1 MKTSDII
8 KIGAGIFG
16 IINLGYVGY
25 SLVKNYKDYK
35 NQTGAYAPEQEEV
48 TSQIDLFDGMEA
60 GLEEVEPEIVVEK
73 KPKRKVKKSV
83 WIGVGLLSVAVIG
96 GYCHGFKSGYRKSKA
111 SSDLYIDAIENQLA
125 ILTDEHKDLLDHLD
139 HTVEK
144 YETTVEK
151 VSSNALDMLLPNQ
164 LETRWITV
172 DDEGYA
178 HSNYTP
184 KVSDDH
190 SAEDI
195 AEAVKSAW
203 EKLYE
208 PVVIVPA
215 VEEA

>member
-60 GLEEVEPEIVVEK
+60 GLEEVEPEVVVEK

-83 WIGVGLLSVAVIG
+83 WVGVGLLSVAVIG
-96 GYCHGFKSGYRKSKA
+96 GYCYGFKSGYRNHKKYADQLIKSYDDVVESKNTLVSKLEDRLEKA
-111 SSDLYIDAIENQLA
+111 EVD
-125 ILTDEHKDLLDHLD
+125 
-139 HTVEK
+139 VERI
-144 YETTVEK
+144 T
-151 VSSNALDMLLPNQ
+151 SNALDMLLPDHM
-164 LETRWITV
+164 ETRWVTF
-172 DDEGYA
+172 DNETLRA
-178 HSNYTP
+178 ASHYTP
-184 KVSDDH
+184 KVTDDH

-195 AEAVKSAW
+195 AEAVKSTW

-208 PVVIVPA
+208 PVVVVPA

>member
-35 NQTGAYAPEQEEV
+35 NQTGAYAPEQPEQEV

-73 KPKRKVKKSV
+73 KPKRKIKKSV

-96 GYCHGFKSGYRKSKA
+96 GYCYGYKSAWRKGQGLLKEEE
-111 SSDLYIDAIENQLA
+111 LKY
-125 ILTDEHKDLLDHLD
+125 DLLGVEYDDLKAHLSD
-139 HTVEK
+139 TIEK

-172 DDEGYA
+172 NDEGYA

-184 KVSDDH
+184 KVTDDH

-195 AEAVKSAW
+195 AEAVKSTW

-208 PVVIVPA
+208 PVVVVPA

>member
-35 NQTGAYAPEQEEV
+35 NQTGAYAPEQEEF

-60 GLEEVEPEIVVEK
+60 GLEEVEPEIVVENK
-73 KPKRKVKKSV
+73 SKRKVKKSV

-96 GYCHGFKSGYRKSKA
+96 GYCYGYKSAWRKGQGLLKEEE
-111 SSDLYIDAIENQLA
+111 LKY
-125 ILTDEHKDLLDHLD
+125 DLLGVEYDDLKEHLSD
-139 HTVEK
+139 TIEK

-172 DDEGYA
+172 NDEGYA

-184 KVSDDH
+184 KVTEDH

-195 AEAVKSAW
+195 AEAVKSTW

-208 PVVIVPA
+208 PVVVVPA

>member
-48 TSQIDLFDGMEA
+48 SSQIDLFDGMEA

-73 KPKRKVKKSV
+73 KPKRKIKKSV
-83 WIGVGLLSVAVIG
+83 WIGIGLLSVAVIG
-96 GYCHGFKSGYRKSKA
+96 GYCYGYKSA
-111 SSDLYIDAIENQLA
+111 W
-125 ILTDEHKDLLDHLD
+125 HKGQGLLKEEALKYDLLGVEYDDLKAHLSD
-139 HTVEK
+139 TIEK

-172 DDEGYA
+172 NDEGYA

-184 KVSDDH
+184 KVTDDH

-195 AEAVKSAW
+195 AEAVKSTW

-208 PVVIVPA
+208 PVVVVPA

>member
-35 NQTGAYAPEQEEV
+35 NQTGAYAPEQEEET

-73 KPKRKVKKSV
+73 KPKRKIKKSV

-96 GYCHGFKSGYRKSKA
+96 GYCYGYKSAWRKGQGLLKEEELKYELLGVEYDDLKEHL
-111 SSDLYIDAIENQLA
+111 SDTI
-125 ILTDEHKDLLDHLD
+125 
-139 HTVEK
+139 EK

-151 VSSNALDMLLPNQ
+151 VSSNALDMLLPDQ

-172 DDEGYA
+172 NNEGYA
-178 HSNYTP
+178 HSQYTP
-184 KVSDDH
+184 KTTKDL

-195 AEAVKSAW
+195 DAAVKSTW

-208 PVVIVPA
+208 PVVVVPA
-215 VEEA
+215 VEED

>member
-73 KPKRKVKKSV
+73 KPKRKIKKSV

-96 GYCHGFKSGYRKSKA
+96 GYCYGYKSAWRKGQGLLKEEELKYNLLSVEYD
-111 SSDLYIDAIENQLA
+111 DL
-125 ILTDEHKDLLDHLD
+125 KDHLSD
-139 HTVEK
+139 TIEK

-172 DDEGYA
+172 NDEGYA
-178 HSNYTP
+178 HYNYTP
-184 KVSDDH
+184 KVTDDH

-195 AEAVKSAW
+195 AEAVKSTW

-208 PVVIVPA
+208 PVVVVPA

>member
-35 NQTGAYAPEQEEV
+35 NQTGAYAPEQPEQEV

-73 KPKRKVKKSV
+73 KPKRKIKKSV

-96 GYCHGFKSGYRKSKA
+96 GYCYGYKFAWRKGQGLLKEEE
-111 SSDLYIDAIENQLA
+111 LKY
-125 ILTDEHKDLLDHLD
+125 DLLSVEYDDLKDHLSD
-139 HTVEK
+139 TIEK

-172 DDEGYA
+172 NDEGYA

-184 KVSDDH
+184 KVTDDH

-195 AEAVKSAW
+195 AEAVKSTW

-208 PVVIVPA
+208 PVVVVPA

>member
-35 NQTGAYAPEQEEV
+35 NQTGAYAPEQEEI
-48 TSQIDLFDGMEA
+48 SAQIDLFDGMEA

-73 KPKRKVKKSV
+73 KPKRKIKKSV
-83 WIGVGLLSVAVIG
+83 WIGAGLLSVAVIG
-96 GYCHGFKSGYRKSKA
+96 GYCYGYKSTWRKGQGLLK
-111 SSDLYIDAIENQLA
+111 EE
-125 ILTDEHKDLLDHLD
+125 EHKYELLGVEYDDLKEHLSD
-139 HTVEK
+139 TIEK

-172 DDEGYA
+172 NDEGYA

-195 AEAVKSAW
+195 AEAVKSTW

-208 PVVIVPA
+208 PVVVVPA

>member
-35 NQTGAYAPEQEEV
+35 NKEGEYAEEPQV
-48 TSQIDLFDGMEA
+48 TQLDLLSEMEL
-60 GLEEVEPEIVVEK
+60 GYEEVEPEIVVEK

-83 WIGVGLLSVAVIG
+83 WVGVGLLSVAVIG
-96 GYCHGFKSGYRKSKA
+96 GYCYGYKSAWRKGQGLLKEEERKYELLGVEYDDLKEHL
-111 SSDLYIDAIENQLA
+111 SDTI
-125 ILTDEHKDLLDHLD
+125 
-139 HTVEK
+139 EK

-172 DDEGYA
+172 NDEGYA

-184 KVSDDH
+184 KVTEDH

-195 AEAVKSAW
+195 AEDVKSTW

-208 PVVIVPA
+208 PVVVVPA

>member
-60 GLEEVEPEIVVEK
+60 GLEEVEPEVVVEK

-96 GYCHGFKSGYRKSKA
+96 GYCYGFKSGYRNHKKYVDELIKTYEDVVEGKNTLVSKLEDRLEKA
-111 SSDLYIDAIENQLA
+111 EVD
-125 ILTDEHKDLLDHLD
+125 
-139 HTVEK
+139 VERI
-144 YETTVEK
+144 T
-151 VSSNALDMLLPNQ
+151 SNALDMLLPDHM
-164 LETRWITV
+164 ETRWVTY
-172 DDEGYA
+172 DDVNMHA
-178 HSNYTP
+178 KSHYTP
-184 KVSDDH
+184 KVTEGH

-195 AEAVKSAW
+195 AEAVKFTW

-208 PVVIVPA
+208 PVVVVPA

>member
-35 NQTGAYAPEQEEV
+35 NQTGAYAPEQEEI

-60 GLEEVEPEIVVEK
+60 GLEEVEPEVVVEK
-73 KPKRKVKKSV
+73 KPKRKIKKSV
-83 WIGVGLLSVAVIG
+83 WIGVGLLSIAVIG
-96 GYCHGFKSGYRKSKA
+96 GYCYGYKSAWRKGQGLLKEEE
-111 SSDLYIDAIENQLA
+111 LKY
-125 ILTDEHKDLLDHLD
+125 DLLGVEYDDLKAHLSD
-139 HTVEK
+139 TIEK

-172 DDEGYA
+172 NDEGYA

-184 KVSDDH
+184 KVTDDH

-208 PVVIVPA
+208 PVVVVPA

>member
-35 NQTGAYAPEQEEV
+35 NQTGAYAPEQEDV

-73 KPKRKVKKSV
+73 KPKRKIKKSV

-96 GYCHGFKSGYRKSKA
+96 GYCYGYKSA
-111 SSDLYIDAIENQLA
+111 W
-125 ILTDEHKDLLDHLD
+125 HKGQGLLKEEELKYDLLGVEYDDLKEHLSD
-139 HTVEK
+139 TIEK

-172 DDEGYA
+172 NDEGYA

-184 KVSDDH
+184 KVTDEH

-195 AEAVKSAW
+195 AEAVKSTW

-208 PVVIVPA
+208 PVVVVPA

>member
-60 GLEEVEPEIVVEK
+60 GLEEVEPEVVVEK
-73 KPKRKVKKSV
+73 EPKRKVKKSV
-83 WIGVGLLSVAVIG
+83 WIGIGLLSVAVIG
-96 GYCHGFKSGYRKSKA
+96 GYCYGFKSGYRNHKA
-111 SSDLYIDAIENQLA
+111 SMEPTLKAHETLMAEY
-125 ILTDEHKDLLDHLD
+125 DLLNDHLSE
-139 HTVEK
+139 TVEK

-151 VSSNALDMLLPNQ
+151 VTSNALDMILPGQ
-164 LETRWITV
+164 METRWITV
-172 DDEGYA
+172 DHNGFASSHYM
-178 HSNYTP
+178 P
-184 KVSDDH
+184 KVTDDH

-195 AEAVKSAW
+195 AEAVKSTW

-208 PVVIVPA
+208 PVVVVPA

>member
-35 NQTGAYAPEQEEV
+35 NQTGAYAPEQEEI

-60 GLEEVEPEIVVEK
+60 GLEEVEPEIVVEN
-73 KPKRKVKKSV
+73 KPKRKIKKSV

-96 GYCHGFKSGYRKSKA
+96 GYCYGYKSAWHKGQGLLKEEELKYNLLGVEYDDLKGHL
-111 SSDLYIDAIENQLA
+111 SDTI
-125 ILTDEHKDLLDHLD
+125 
-139 HTVEK
+139 EK

-172 DDEGYA
+172 NDEGYA

-184 KVSDDH
+184 KVTDEH

-195 AEAVKSAW
+195 AEAVKSTW

-208 PVVIVPA
+208 PVVVVPA

>member
-1 MKTSDII
+1 MKTSEII

-35 NQTGAYAPEQEEV
+35 NQTGAYAPEQEEA

-73 KPKRKVKKSV
+73 KPKRKIKKSV

-96 GYCHGFKSGYRKSKA
+96 GYCYGYKSSWRKGQGLLKEEELKYNLLGVEYDDLKA
-111 SSDLYIDAIENQLA
+111 HLSDTI
-125 ILTDEHKDLLDHLD
+125 
-139 HTVEK
+139 EK

-172 DDEGYA
+172 NDEGYA

-184 KVSDDH
+184 KVTEDH

-195 AEAVKSAW
+195 AEAVKSTW

-208 PVVIVPA
+208 PVVVVPA
-215 VEEA
+215 VEEV

>member
-35 NQTGAYAPEQEEV
+35 NRTGAYAPEEPQV
-48 TSQIDLFDGMEA
+48 TQLDLLSEMEL
-60 GLEEVEPEIVVEK
+60 GYEEVEPEVVVEK
-73 KPKRKVKKSV
+73 KPKRKIKKSV

-96 GYCHGFKSGYRKSKA
+96 GYCYGYKSAWRKGQGLLKEEELKYELLGVEYDDLKTHL
-111 SSDLYIDAIENQLA
+111 SDTI
-125 ILTDEHKDLLDHLD
+125 
-139 HTVEK
+139 EK

-172 DDEGYA
+172 NDEGYA

-184 KVSDDH
+184 KVTDEH

-195 AEAVKSAW
+195 AEAVKSAC

-208 PVVIVPA
+208 PVVVVPA

>member
-35 NQTGAYAPEQEEV
+35 NKEGEYAEEPQA
-48 TSQIDLFDGMEA
+48 TQLDLLSEMEL
-60 GLEEVEPEIVVEK
+60 GYEEVEPEIVVEK

-83 WIGVGLLSVAVIG
+83 LIGVGLLSVAVIG
-96 GYCHGFKSGYRKSKA
+96 GYCYGYKSA
-111 SSDLYIDAIENQLA
+111 W
-125 ILTDEHKDLLDHLD
+125 HKGQGLLKEEELKYDLLGVEYDDLKEHLSD
-139 HTVEK
+139 TIEK

-172 DDEGYA
+172 NDEGYA

-184 KVSDDH
+184 KITDDH

-195 AEAVKSAW
+195 AEAVKSTW

-208 PVVIVPA
+208 PVVVVPA

>member
-35 NQTGAYAPEQEEV
+35 NKEGEYAEEPQA
-48 TSQIDLFDGMEA
+48 TQLDLLSEMEL
-60 GLEEVEPEIVVEK
+60 GYEEVEPEVVVEK

-96 GYCHGFKSGYRKSKA
+96 GYCYGYKSAWRKGQGLLKEEE
-111 SSDLYIDAIENQLA
+111 LKY
-125 ILTDEHKDLLDHLD
+125 DLLGVEYDDLKAHLSD
-139 HTVEK
+139 TIEK

-172 DDEGYA
+172 NDEGYA

-184 KVSDDH
+184 KVTDDH

-195 AEAVKSAW
+195 AEAVKSTW

-208 PVVIVPA
+208 PVVVVPA

>member
-25 SLVKNYKDYK
+25 SLVKNYTDYK
-35 NQTGAYAPEQEEV
+35 NQTGAYAPEQEDV

-73 KPKRKVKKSV
+73 KPKRKIKKSV

-96 GYCHGFKSGYRKSKA
+96 GYCYGYKSAWRKGQGLLKEEE
-111 SSDLYIDAIENQLA
+111 LKY
-125 ILTDEHKDLLDHLD
+125 DLLGVEYDDLKAHLSD
-139 HTVEK
+139 TIEK

-172 DDEGYA
+172 NDEGYA

-184 KVSDDH
+184 KVTDEH

-195 AEAVKSAW
+195 AEAVKSTW

-208 PVVIVPA
+208 PVVVVPA

>member
-35 NQTGAYAPEQEEV
+35 NQTGAYAPEEPQV
-48 TSQIDLFDGMEA
+48 TQLDLLSEMEL
-60 GLEEVEPEIVVEK
+60 GYEEVEPEVIVEK
-73 KPKRKVKKSV
+73 KPKRKIKKSV

-96 GYCHGFKSGYRKSKA
+96 GYCYGYKSAWRKGQGLLKEEE
-111 SSDLYIDAIENQLA
+111 LKY
-125 ILTDEHKDLLDHLD
+125 DLLGVEYDDLKEHLSD
-139 HTVEK
+139 TIEK

-172 DDEGYA
+172 NDEGYA

-184 KVSDDH
+184 KVTEDH

-195 AEAVKSAW
+195 AEAVKSTW

-208 PVVIVPA
+208 PVVVVPA